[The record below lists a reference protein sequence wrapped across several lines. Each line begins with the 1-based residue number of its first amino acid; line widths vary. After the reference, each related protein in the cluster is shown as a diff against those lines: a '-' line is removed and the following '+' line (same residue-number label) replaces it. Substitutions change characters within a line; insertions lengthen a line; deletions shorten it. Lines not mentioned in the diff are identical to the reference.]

1 MKKGLR
7 LLSALLLSAALVIG
21 GLNIPAGAAAGFT
34 DVPAGAWYTAA
45 VREMVDRRI
54 MTGKSSTT
62 FEPNSSLTRA
72 EFATMLAKTA
82 LPESELKKYSYR
94 GEFSDV
100 GTGHWANPFINWAS
114 ENGVVSGTGNG
125 KFGPWSRITR
135 QDMAVML
142 MNYARAMGIGLPDAG
157 RPGSFR
163 DSGSIS
169 GYAKDAVQ
177 TCARAGVL
185 SGDGGYFR
193 PKSNSLRCEAAQML
207 SNFLK
212 MGKSPKYTVIRRRV
226 ADVSVAAVEFDPG
239 IYKPDVAL
247 GGGRV
252 YGGESIQSIVGR
264 TGAQIAVNGMFF
276 NMDSYEPYGTIVRNG
291 SLITNFNTYSPAKPA
306 IVMDGSGRFSVENFT
321 TNVTLTRACAADGSE
336 LAIKNVWVNRYPVE
350 KDSSRIVFTRDWGA
364 KLGFKA
370 KYAARVDSAGNVTAV
385 FRDTD
390 VEIPAEGCLLV
401 QRAERWKD
409 DGFLPDMVRGDHV
422 EMDVE
427 YQGSSTQDIKLCLA
441 AGPKLVENGRAYG
454 NSDTYKAEGL
464 SGINNYGS
472 ERRVCIGVKPDG
484 KLIILTAYTS
494 IPKLSDIMV
503 GLGCQSAMNL
513 DGGGSSNL
521 YAGGAYFTGPRSRPM
536 NTVLVFK

>member
-7 LLSALLLSAALVIG
+7 LLPALLLSAALAIG
-21 GLNIPAGAAAGFT
+21 GLDIPAGAAAGFA

-45 VREMVDRRI
+45 VREMVGRGI
-54 MTGKSSTT
+54 MTGKSSTA

-82 LPESELKKYSYR
+82 LPESELKKYGYR

-114 ENGVVSGTGNG
+114 ENGVVSGTGKG

-169 GYAKDAVQ
+169 DYARDAVQ

-212 MGKSPKYTVIRRRV
+212 VGRDPKYTVIRRRV
-226 ADVSVAAVEFDPG
+226 ENVSVAAVEFDPG
-239 IYKPDVAL
+239 IYEPDVVL
-247 GGGRV
+247 GGDRV
-252 YGGESIQSIVGR
+252 GGGESIQSIVGR
-264 TGAQIAVNGMFF
+264 TGAQIAVNTVFF
-276 NMDSYEPYGTIVRNG
+276 DMGTYEPYGTIVKDG
-291 SLITNFNTYSPAKPA
+291 KLLTTFNTYSPAKSA

-321 TNVTLTRACAADGSE
+321 ASVTLTRASAADGAE
-336 LAIKNVWVNRYPVE
+336 LTIQNVWVNRYPVE
-350 KDSSRIVFTRDWGA
+350 KDSSRIVFTREWGA

-390 VEIPAEGCLLV
+390 VEIPAEGYLLV

-409 DGFLPDMVRGDHV
+409 DGFLPDMARGDHV

-427 YQGSSTQDIKLCLA
+427 YQGSSTQDIEICLA
-441 AGPKLVENGRAYG
+441 VGPKLVQDGRAYG
-454 NSDTYKAEGL
+454 DSETYRAEGL
-464 SGINNYGS
+464 DKINNYGD

-484 KLIILTAYTS
+484 RLVILTAYTS
-494 IPKLSDIMV
+494 LPKLSDILV
-503 GLGCQSAMNL
+503 SLGCRSAVNM

-536 NTVLVFK
+536 NTVLVFR